1 MARYSNDGQIRVQI
15 CTAISNIALPTT
27 TELNAGTNI
36 TSFLTKDGLTTPAD
50 QNNVDTA
57 SLAET
62 FNSQVVGSFGGA
74 IEMTGMRDNSADT
87 LWTLIVYG
95 NSRFLV
101 VRRGFPTAT
110 AFASAQPL
118 EVYPCMFHEPIPD
131 QTGGDEVSRFTIA
144 APVTSQPNL
153 KAAVA

>member
-1 MARYSNDGQIRVQI
+1 MARYSNDGMIRVQI
-15 CTAISNIALPTT
+15 CTAIANIALPTAA
-27 TELNAGTNI
+27 ELNAGTHI
-36 TSFLTKDGLTTPAD
+36 TGFLSKDGLTTPAD

-74 IEMTGMRDNSADT
+74 IEMTGLRDNVADT

-101 VRRGFPTAT
+101 VRRGIAT
-110 AFASAQPL
+110 AAAFATAQPL
-118 EVYPCMFHEPIPD
+118 EVYPCMFHEPIPA
-131 QTGGDEVSRFTIA
+131 QTGGDEVSRFTIS